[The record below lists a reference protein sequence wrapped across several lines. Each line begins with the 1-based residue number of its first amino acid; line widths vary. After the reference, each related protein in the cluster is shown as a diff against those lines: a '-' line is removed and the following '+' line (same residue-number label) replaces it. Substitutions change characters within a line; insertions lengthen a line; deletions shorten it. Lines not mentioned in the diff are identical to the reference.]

1 MIAPDSLRQWFHCA
15 TCGSQRDLCLGCA
28 PRYCPQQLGTGGVDG
43 GAFRMLES
51 GRSEGQGWRDA
62 RYHDIYYLYIYIYH
76 EISLAMSW
84 MLPDELVLISNKL
97 LIETPRSETKRNRIA
112 VILGGSV
119 YWAYVLPVLVQQWAS
134 SSFQDGT
141 CCTSLYGA
149 VRTRTVFVPGWT
161 EVWLQW
167 KSHNVGNPRPK
178 TIKNHVQ

>member
-1 MIAPDSLRQWFHCA
+1 MCSSLLPTAAWDWR
-15 TCGSQRDLCLGCA
+15 
-28 PRYCPQQLGTGGVDG
+28 GGWWGV
-43 GAFRMLES
+43 S
-51 GRSEGQGWRDA
+51 DA
-62 RYHDIYYLYIYIYH
+62 GIRKIRRTRVERCKIPWYILFIYIYIYH

-119 YWAYVLPVLVQQWAS
+119 YWAYLLPVLVQQWAS

>member
-1 MIAPDSLRQWFHCA
+1 MIAPDSPRQWFHCA
-15 TCGSQRDLCLGCA
+15 TCGSQRDLCLACA
-28 PRYCPQQLGTGGVDG
+28 PRYCPQQLGTSWGGWWGV
-43 GAFRMLES
+43 S
-51 GRSEGQGWRDA
+51 DA
-62 RYHDIYYLYIYIYH
+62 GIRKIRRTRVERCKIPCVYIYIYH

-84 MLPDELVLISNKL
+84 MLPDEWVLVSNKL

-167 KSHNVGNPRPK
+167 KSHNVGNPRPE